1 MIRRAKYLTY
11 LIRFGVPSPK
21 NSPPSSSLFNT
32 SIEQLERMKSEHET
46 KKREEEARMEELE
59 RVLARKKMEENI
71 KIKEREREAALIRQ
85 LKMKQELEAPLRD
98 LNSSQ
103 NFFSGQARTKP
114 NPAPE
119 VDMAN
124 LIAQQLKMMQ
134 EMTNSFMTNMA
145 ERDAERKLIQEKK
158 EMTELKTSIKNM
170 EQMLFCGQIN
180 KSPLLSTVRR
190 AQSHAYMD
198 RLNGPVPVKER
209 LALPMKDEFD
219 IKRLSSYNNNES
231 ASKRYK
237 SDNGQFGNWKSLPD
251 DLVLTEIT
259 ENGPKAARKKI
270 TFSSDKI

>member
-1 MIRRAKYLTY
+1 MTY

-32 SIEQLERMKSEHET
+32 SIEQLEKMKSEHEI
-46 KKREEEARMEELE
+46 KKREEMARMEELE

-85 LKMKQELEAPLRD
+85 LKMKQELEAPLRN
-98 LNSSQ
+98 LNPTQ
-103 NFFSGQARTKP
+103 NFFSGKARTKP

-124 LIAQQLKMMQ
+124 LLAQQLKMMH

-170 EQMLFCGQIN
+170 EQMLFCGQIY
-180 KSPLLSTVRR
+180 KSPLLSTV
-190 AQSHAYMD
+190 QSHAYMD

-209 LALPMKDEFD
+209 LALPMKDNFN
-219 IKRLSSYNNNES
+219 IKRLSSYNNNVS
-231 ASKRYK
+231 ASKRCK
-237 SDNGQFGNWKSLPD
+237 SDYGQFGNWKSLPD

-270 TFSSDKI
+270 TNSSDKI